1 MAPKRTIPPVLP
13 SFYSGRVIAWDAVVS
28 LDGSNG
34 RAVTLKISLL
44 QPIKKRSSAV
54 INVNEQ
60 RSNAH
65 ATWPPRGEVG
75 ATITAITK
83 DDVHVLATVTTAE
96 MTALLM
102 LAAGNRLKSCMLFCP
117 EPHLGRAAV
126 DAFRVGTQE
135 PEDLG

>member
-13 SFYSGRVIAWDAVVS
+13 LVVSGRVTAWDAVVS

-34 RAVTLKISLL
+34 RAVTLKVSLL
-44 QPIKKRSSAV
+44 EPIKKRTSAV

-60 RSNAH
+60 RTNAH
-65 ATWPPRGEVG
+65 ATWPPQGEIG

-96 MTALLM
+96 MTALVM
-102 LAAGNRLKSCMLFCP
+102 LAAGNRLKSCLLSCP
-117 EPHLGRAAV
+117 EPHLGRAV
-126 DAFRVGTQE
+126 INAFRVGTQE